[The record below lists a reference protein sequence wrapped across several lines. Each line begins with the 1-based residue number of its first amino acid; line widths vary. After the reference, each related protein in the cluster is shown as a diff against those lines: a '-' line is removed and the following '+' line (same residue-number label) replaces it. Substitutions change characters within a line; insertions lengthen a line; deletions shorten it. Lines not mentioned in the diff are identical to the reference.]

1 MTATTGRL
9 LPDEC
14 RDWLRALADDLIP
27 AAAPMPSAAAA
38 GIDSGQLDIVLRVLP
53 DLVDDLLR
61 AWRATAGLPSG
72 VALKQLSQLDEAGH
86 QAVLLAVAGS
96 YYTNRTVRDLL
107 GYTGQQP
114 RTVQIAE
121 DIDED
126 LLLRVVE
133 RGPIY
138 REA

>member
-1 MTATTGRL
+1 MTATAGRL

-27 AAAPMPSAAAA
+27 AAGPMPSAAAA
-38 GIDSGQLDIVLRVLP
+38 GIDTGQLDVVLRVLP

-61 AWRATAGLPSG
+61 AWHATAALPSG
-72 VALKQLSQLDEAGH
+72 VALKQLSELDETGH

-96 YYTNRTVRDLL
+96 YYTNRTVRELL

-138 REA
+138 RQA

>member
-1 MTATTGRL
+1 MTATTGRP

-14 RDWLRALADDLIP
+14 RDWLRELADDLIP
-27 AAAPMPSAAAA
+27 AAGPMPSAAAA
-38 GIDSGQLDIVLRVLP
+38 GIDSGQLDTVLRVLP
-53 DLVDDLLR
+53 DLAGDLLR
-61 AWRATAGLPSG
+61 AWRATAALPSG
-72 VALKQLSQLDEAGH
+72 VALKQLSELDEAGH

-138 REA
+138 RQA

>member
-1 MTATTGRL
+1 MPATPDHH
-9 LPDEC
+9 LPGEC

-27 AAAPMPSAAAA
+27 AVGPMPSAAAA
-38 GIDSGQLDIVLRVLP
+38 GIDSGQLDVVLRARP
-53 DLVDDLLR
+53 DLLPDLLR
-61 AWRATAGLPSG
+61 AWTSTTGLPAG
-72 VALKQLSQLDEAGH
+72 AALKHLRELDDAGY
-86 QAVLLAVAGS
+86 QAVLLAAAGS
-96 YYTNRTVRDLL
+96 YYTNREVRELL

-133 RGPIY
+133 RGPLY
-138 REA
+138 RPA